1 MLNRLAPVSS
11 LAHEAPVMMHAAEEV
26 TGFAWHTLEPT
37 LIATFGPDVTEAWLM
52 AAHIV
57 GVHASAEGHLL
68 TLAVPS
74 AFFAQKLQTNY
85 LGTLEEIVSRHLN
98 TPTRIQLQVAPHMA
112 KPVAAGSVPQ
122 AHTLTHGAV
131 PEAAPVAG
139 SRLDPRYTFA
149 MFVTGKSNTFAFTA
163 AQSVADTL
171 ARGEVPGFNPFF
183 LHGGVG
189 LGKTHLMQAIGHAVL
204 AARPGARTLYLSAE
218 QFMNMFIAAMREK
231 AQHDFKRL
239 FRGVDVLM
247 IDDIQFITGR
257 DNTQEE
263 FFHTFNALVAEGKQI
278 ILTADRPPH
287 DLVLEERLKSRLGS
301 GLTVEVHPPA
311 EETRM
316 AILQTKAQTMNIPI
330 GQEVLRLLA
339 HHIASNVRELEGALN
354 RLVAYHRLTG
364 SVITE
369 ALAREQLRD
378 VFRAYTR
385 ILSVEDI
392 QHKVAAHFNIR
403 VADMHS
409 PRRAR
414 EVARPRQVAMYL
426 AKQLTQRSY
435 PDIGRSFGGRDHTTV
450 MHACQQIDNLLPRD
464 ALLAEHVQLLMK
476 TLTGRP

>member
-1 MLNRLAPVSS
+1 MFTRLATDQAPAMMPVPE
-11 LAHEAPVMMHAAEEV
+11 LATPELDWPALQPTLTAAFGAEPTETWLVPLQALAVQPAAEGQV
-26 TGFAWHTLEPT
+26 LILAAPT
-37 LIATFGPDVTEAWLM
+37 
-52 AAHIV
+52 
-57 GVHASAEGHLL
+57 
-68 TLAVPS
+68 
-74 AFFAQKLQTNY
+74 AFFAQQIQSKYVAALEPLLSQH
-85 LGTLEEIVSRHLN
+85 LGV
-98 TPTRIQLQVAPHMA
+98 PTQVQLQVVPNLGQMVRAVRAPE
-112 KPVAAGSVPQ
+112 PAAHATP
-122 AHTLTHGAV
+122 A
-131 PEAAPVAG
+131 PEASMVLAG
-139 SRLDPRYTFA
+139 SRLDPRYSFA
-149 MFVTGKSNTFAFTA
+149 AFVTGKSNTFAFTA

-189 LGKTHLMQAIGHAVL
+189 LGKTHLMQAIGHHVL
-204 AARPGARTLYLSAE
+204 TARPGTRTLYLSAE
-218 QFMNMFIAAMREK
+218 QFMNTFIAAMREK
-231 AQHDFKRL
+231 SQHDFKRL

-263 FFHTFNALVAEGKQI
+263 FFHTFNALMAEGKQI
-278 ILTADRPPH
+278 VLTADRPPH

-316 AILQTKAQTMNIPI
+316 AILQTKAQSMNVHIAP
-330 GQEVLRLLA
+330 EVLQLLA

-392 QHKVAAHFNIR
+392 QQKVAAHFNIR

-435 PDIGRSFGGRDHTTV
+435 PDIGRAFGGRDHTTV
-450 MHACQQIDNLLPRD
+450 MHACTQIENLMPRD
-464 ALLAEHVQLLMK
+464 ALLAEHVALLQK
-476 TLTGRP
+476 TLMGK

>member
-11 LAHEAPVMMHAAEEV
+11 LAAEAPVMMHAAEGAAFE
-26 TGFAWHTLEPT
+26 WHSLEPQ

-52 AAHIV
+52 AAHAVNIQPT
-57 GVHASAEGHLL
+57 AEGQVL

-74 AFFAQKLQTNY
+74 AFFAQKLQTSY
-85 LGTLEEIVSRHLN
+85 LPALEEVVSAN
-98 TPTRIQLQVAPHMA
+98 FSVPTRIQLQVAPQMVKPTAPVAA
-112 KPVAAGSVPQ
+112 KPVL
-122 AHTLTHGAV
+122 HAV
-131 PEAAPVAG
+131 ATPEAAPVAG

-204 AARPGARTLYLSAE
+204 AARPSARTLYLSAE

-278 ILTADRPPH
+278 ILTSDRPPH

-316 AILQTKAQTMNIPI
+316 AILQTKAQSMNIPI
-330 GQEVLRLLA
+330 GQEVLHLLA

-450 MHACQQIDNLLPRD
+450 MHACQQIENLLPRD
-464 ALLAEHVQLLMK
+464 ALLAEHVQLLTK
-476 TLTGRP
+476 TLTGR